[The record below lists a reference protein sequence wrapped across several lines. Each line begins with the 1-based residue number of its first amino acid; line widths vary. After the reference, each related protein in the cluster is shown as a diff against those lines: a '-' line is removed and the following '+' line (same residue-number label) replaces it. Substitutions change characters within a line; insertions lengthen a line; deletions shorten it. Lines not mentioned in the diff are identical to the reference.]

1 LRKCAIFASQ
11 RTENGRAS
19 RFSLAAF
26 SSFEPKPDARV
37 PGKEGKKKANGRDG
51 KEERKRGGGET
62 RGFRIGVCL
71 PSPRRKC
78 RSEWQLRC
86 GRRGRESS
94 QELLTLRQLSSHR
107 PRITTRF
114 NVPPPEKSSRT
125 RANGVHFSERVA
137 ENSSRSPPCA
147 LHAPLFPERVLLNVI
162 ERRRER
168 RVESI

>member
-1 LRKCAIFASQ
+1 LKIACFRVTTYKKDSDFFDGFFFTPSDCNRTRRESRREKKRKRR
-11 RTENGRAS
+11 RTEETERE
-19 RFSLAAF
+19 R
-26 SSFEPKPDARV
+26 ERE
-37 PGKEGKKKANGRDG
+37 KER
-51 KEERKRGGGET
+51 ERERERERGGET

-125 RANGVHFSERVA
+125 RANGAHFSERVA
-137 ENSSRSPPCA
+137 ENSSRSRRPST
-147 LHAPLFPERVLLNVI
+147 LHAPVAFP
-162 ERRRER
+162 
-168 RVESI
+168 

>member
-1 LRKCAIFASQ
+1 LKIARFLRAVT
-11 RTENGRAS
+11 RHTENRLGFLWRL
-19 RFSLAAF
+19 FSPSDCNRTA
-26 SSFEPKPDARV
+26 PRV
-37 PGKEGKKKANGRDG
+37 PPGRKAKKETNGR
-51 KEERKRGGGET
+51 EREREREKRWDERAGGGKT

-86 GRRGRESS
+86 RRRGRESS

-125 RANGVHFSERVA
+125 CANGAHFSERVA
-137 ENSSRSPPCA
+137 ENSSRSLRWT
-147 LHAPLFPERVLLNVI
+147 LHAPAFP
-162 ERRRER
+162 
-168 RVESI
+168 